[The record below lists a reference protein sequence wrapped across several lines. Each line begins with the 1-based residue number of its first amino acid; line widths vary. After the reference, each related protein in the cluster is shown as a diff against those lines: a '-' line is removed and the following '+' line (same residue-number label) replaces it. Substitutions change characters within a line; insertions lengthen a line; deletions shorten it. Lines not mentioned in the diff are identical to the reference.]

1 MPSPFLLL
9 FGLPGTT
16 YFFLDSVFALN
27 ASFRS
32 LICTLGRK
40 LTGAKLLL
48 YFFFL
53 LTFVVSAFVT
63 FLGFQPCGSAN
74 QVVQSFSSSRVYFY
88 FLYSG
93 LLLSRYLASSH
104 TVNIDKRGL

>member
-48 YFFFL
+48 YFFFCLPLSFLLSSRFWVFNHVVLPTKSSNHFPPPECTSTFYIRDSSFPGTLRL
-53 LTFVVSAFVT
+53 LT
-63 FLGFQPCGSAN
+63 
-74 QVVQSFSSSRVYFY
+74 R
-88 FLYSG
+88 
-93 LLLSRYLASSH
+93 
-104 TVNIDKRGL
+104 